1 MIRGSRLRFPTASEN
16 LRHWR
21 DSGGRE
27 LILRANLFQTKRF
40 LLDHLRESHR
50 PKLISGTRRR
60 LISGEL
66 APGQSGVD
74 VTYTD
79 SVKAPS
85 FTDLFFA
92 LGELNVQSRAQ
103 IAVDKS
109 SGQLVLRLDQW
120 RVDIAGEY
128 DWVAARWALIPGIG
142 RVTFAEILALQK
154 AGYGRRYPNLRTWDE
169 ITPFFVGASPV
180 FSHYNRTAPISSRT

>member
-1 MIRGSRLRFPTASEN
+1 MPSRPMSQGSQNGLFSAPKPGGMNWSIRSEALRSGLRKIDRLIRTTRLRLPTASET

-21 DSGGRE
+21 DGGGRD
-27 LILRANLFQTKRF
+27 LILPATAFQSERF
-40 LLDHLRESHR
+40 LLDHLRDSHR

-85 FTDLFFA
+85 FTGLFFA
-92 LGELNVQSRAQ
+92 LGEFNVQSQAR
-103 IAVDKS
+103 I
-109 SGQLVLRLDQW
+109 SGR
-120 RVDIAGEY
+120 
-128 DWVAARWALIPGIG
+128 
-142 RVTFAEILALQK
+142 
-154 AGYGRRYPNLRTWDE
+154 
-169 ITPFFVGASPV
+169 
-180 FSHYNRTAPISSRT
+180 